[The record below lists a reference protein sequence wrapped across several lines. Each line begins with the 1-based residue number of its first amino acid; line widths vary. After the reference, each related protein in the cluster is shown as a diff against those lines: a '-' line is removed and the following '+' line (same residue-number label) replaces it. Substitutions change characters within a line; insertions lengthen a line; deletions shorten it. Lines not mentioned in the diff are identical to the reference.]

1 MVSLWDASCL
11 PGHEEVFVLLWE
23 LSLCKQLIATSST
36 ERRDICIIPGLWD
49 SRVILS
55 VSWYQLSML
64 IFCSSLL
71 LLQESDSMPAP
82 NPRKT

>member
-36 ERRDICIIPGLWD
+36 E
-49 SRVILS
+49 
-55 VSWYQLSML
+55 
-64 IFCSSLL
+64 
-71 LLQESDSMPAP
+71 
-82 NPRKT
+82 